1 MGISH
6 TISAIMWN
14 KLGVNTVNN
23 ILNSSK
29 YVLQSQVRKK
39 SFHPA
44 IPSVKVNA
52 KFSKKV
58 TDTKESIIDSTTIEH
73 LEGIS
78 LVDFA
83 NVRGI
88 ERLEEAVK
96 LADVIRTVDT
106 SGVEPMYSV
115 LEEETLFTRQDIPEP
130 QNCRK
135 QLMETASV
143 TEEEYFVAPQGN
155 VPLSNQKTY
164 DRDT

>member
-1 MGISH
+1 
-6 TISAIMWN
+6 MWN
-14 KLGVNTVNN
+14 KFGVNTINN

-44 IPSVKVNA
+44 IPSVKVNS

-58 TDTKESIIDSTTIEH
+58 TDSKESIIDSTTIEH
-73 LEGIS
+73 LERIS

-88 ERLEEAVK
+88 ERLEDAIR
-96 LADVIRTVDT
+96 LADIIRTVDT
-106 SGVEPMYSV
+106 TGVEPMYSV
-115 LEEETLFTRQDIPEP
+115 LEEETLSVRQDIPEA

-135 QLMETASV
+135 QLMATASV
-143 TEEEYFVAPQGN
+143 TEEDYFVAPQGN
-155 VPLSNQKTY
+155 VPLSLQKTY
-164 DRDT
+164 DRDTS